1 MIHIGISMPE
11 ITIDSYEEYVRS
23 INKKIEEAGGKPVQV
38 NLKNPSDSMELD
50 WLRQDIE
57 MIIEELLEKDES
69 LDMPEQFTKSIHRLK
84 TLEQSLIE
92 QKKKELSS

>member
-1 MIHIGISMPE
+1 MPK
-11 ITIDSYEEYVRS
+11 ITIDAYEEYVRN

-38 NLKNPSDSMELD
+38 NLERPSDSMELD

-69 LDMPEQFTKSIHRLK
+69 LNMPEQFTKSIHRLK
-84 TLEQSLIE
+84 VLEQNLIE
-92 QKKKELSS
+92 QKKKELKS